1 MNIIE
6 FIAQDVFDKVRG
18 RFTNL
23 EMGDEQGSI
32 TTNSK
37 DARFFDFD
45 FVIEGNNLGRVSV
58 SINEL
63 GSLKVFY
70 SQGITEDVD
79 TITLNEWY
87 EFLREMRYFA
97 KRRMLRFDT
106 RDITKSNLNKN
117 DFQYLAQTGT
127 KENNMNESAMIGR
140 GPKTSMRKLENTRLI
155 VRHSKA
161 VDETQKGARSRNIN
175 ALYIENADGERFK
188 YPFIHLAGAKAMQ
201 RHVANGGRPYD
212 DTGGQIINL
221 SEKISQLVSFKRHVG
236 HHDGMNQEVNEILDR
251 SQMKLNEL
259 RKVIEGLAGQKY
271 YEAWCETL
279 QPNEDDGF
287 VLDQATMEDYKDKF
301 TQKNF
306 KEDLTQYFPLIHT
319 IMQET
324 GEIDLTTIGQQTV
337 EEISEEDTAIA
348 DEFTQFESWT
358 RAVTEGTLEPD
369 TIMALKDLINNG
381 LSFGGP
387 DATGA
392 IEALQGIGVH
402 NDELETA
409 LAAAAQLNPEGNPTD
424 TILSWLM
431 KDDPEAAAE
440 LGAGQQAQPVAQ
452 EPAMDPAAAPAPA
465 APVAPEQPV
474 AEGPSPNKTE
484 IAMAYLMAVVMA
496 PMGTPEKRRILN
508 WQQILDYKFDIEMDT
523 AALAQ
528 MLPQF
533 DSQLKSGKLDKL
545 QNRMASRGEL
555 EIGESNQGVAEAA
568 EDRTSYQVAKI
579 LFDKGIKY
587 DSAKEN
593 DLISAIGMILV
604 KELDMSPKQA
614 RYMINYDED
623 FVSDTLGELGNMGK
637 EHNAA
642 PEEGEDMEN
651 AESKPEGRSP
661 SMKEIVE
668 FIKPFYNK
676 HAAEQGLG
684 EWRKG
689 PTELGIMAGKQFG
702 DHVGKLVEK
711 YVEEMQAKTEAMRGQ
726 QEATMQFEAIKK
738 LAGLSK

>member
-140 GPKTSMRKLENTRLI
+140 GPKTSMRKLENTRLV

-161 VDETQKGARSRNIN
+161 VDETQKGARSRNIS

-236 HHDGMNQEVNEILDR
+236 HHDGMNQEVNEILGR

-271 YEAWCETL
+271 YESWCETL

-287 VLDQATMEDYKDKF
+287 VLDQATMENYKDKF

-324 GEIDLTTIGQQTV
+324 GEIDLTSVGQQTI
-337 EEISEEDTAIA
+337 EEIAEEDTAIA
-348 DEFTQFESWT
+348 DEFAQFESWSL
-358 RAVTEGTLEPD
+358 AVTEGTLEPD
-369 TIMALKDLINNG
+369 TIMALKDLIDNG

-452 EPAMDPAAAPAPA
+452 EPAMDPAAAAPAPA
-465 APVAPEQPV
+465 APVAPEQPI
-474 AEGPSPNKTE
+474 AEGGVGDMITDAIEAVK
-484 IAMAYLMAVVMA
+484 MAKPGLKQQDFLDELYMYIENRYGQRAAEMMSNAGQDEYDEWYDNYL
-496 PMGTPEKRRILN
+496 
-508 WQQILDYKFDIEMDT
+508 DT
-523 AALAQ
+523 A
-528 MLPQF
+528 
-533 DSQLKSGKLDKL
+533 
-545 QNRMASRGEL
+545 
-555 EIGESNQGVAEAA
+555 
-568 EDRTSYQVAKI
+568 
-579 LFDKGIKY
+579 
-587 DSAKEN
+587 
-593 DLISAIGMILV
+593 
-604 KELDMSPKQA
+604 
-614 RYMINYDED
+614 
-623 FVSDTLGELGNMGK
+623 
-637 EHNAA
+637 
-642 PEEGEDMEN
+642 EEGEDMTN
-651 AESKPEGRSP
+651 DESKPEGHRP

-676 HAAEQGLG
+676 HAKEQGLG

-711 YVEEMQAKTEAMRGQ
+711 YVEEMQAKTEAMRSQ

-738 LAGLSK
+738 LAGLSKI

>member
-18 RFTNL
+18 RFTNV
-23 EMGDEQGSI
+23 EMGDAEGTI
-32 TTNSK
+32 TTAPK

-58 SINEL
+58 SINDL

-127 KENNMNESAMIGR
+127 KENNMNESAMISR

-155 VRHSKA
+155 VRHSKV

-175 ALYIENADGERFK
+175 SLYIENSDGERFK

-201 RHVANGGRPYD
+201 RHVSNGGRPYD
-212 DTGGQIINL
+212 DAGKEIISL
-221 SEKISQLVSFKRHVG
+221 SEKVSQLVAFKRHVG
-236 HHDGMNQEVNEILDR
+236 HHDGMNQEVNEILER
-251 SQMKLNEL
+251 SQVKLEQL
-259 RKVIEGLAGQKY
+259 RKVIEGLGGQKF
-271 YEAWCETL
+271 YESWVESL
-279 QPNEDDGF
+279 QPSNEDDGF
-287 VLDQATMEDYKDKF
+287 VLDQATMEDYKSKF
-301 TQKNF
+301 TVKNF
-306 KEDLTQYFPLIHT
+306 KEDLAQYFPLIHK

-324 GEIDLTTIGQQTV
+324 SEIDLESFSEV
-337 EEISEEDTAIA
+337 EEDISEETMPVDDFAA
-348 DEFTQFESWT
+348 FESWAT
-358 RAVTEGTLEPD
+358 SVSEGTLEPD
-369 TIMALKDLINNG
+369 TIMALKDLLDNG
-381 LSFGGP
+381 LTFGGP

-392 IEALQGIGVH
+392 IEALQGIGVF
-402 NDELETA
+402 NDALENA
-409 LAAAAQLNPEGNPTD
+409 LTAAAQLNPEGDPKG

-431 KDDPEAAAE
+431 KDDPEAAQE
-440 LGAGQQAQPVAQ
+440 LSGEQPV
-452 EPAMDPAAAPAPA
+452 EPAPAPA
-465 APVAPEQPV
+465 EMPPAAPPAEMPVDQPVDQPV
-474 AEGPSPNKTE
+474 AE
-484 IAMAYLMAVVMA
+484 A
-496 PMGTPEKRRILN
+496 P
-508 WQQILDYKFDIEMDT
+508 
-523 AALAQ
+523 
-528 MLPQF
+528 
-533 DSQLKSGKLDKL
+533 
-545 QNRMASRGEL
+545 
-555 EIGESNQGVAEAA
+555 

-593 DLISAIGMILV
+593 ELISAIGMILV
-604 KELDMSPKQA
+604 KHLDMSPKQA
-614 RYMINYDED
+614 RYMISYDED
-623 FVSDTLGELGNMGK
+623 FVGDTLQELGNMD
-637 EHNAA
+637 NM

-651 AESKPEGRSP
+651 AESKPEGHRP

-676 HAAEQGLG
+676 HAQEQGLG

-711 YVEEMQAKTEAMRGQ
+711 YVEEMQAKTEAMRSQ

-738 LAGLSK
+738 LAGLSRI

>member
-23 EMGDEQGSI
+23 EMGDELGSI

-127 KENNMNESAMIGR
+127 KENNMNESTMIGR

-155 VRHSKA
+155 VRHSKV

-175 ALYIENADGERFK
+175 ALYIENSDGERFK

-201 RHVANGGRPYD
+201 RHVSNGGRPYD
-212 DTGGQIINL
+212 DTGKEIINL

-236 HHDGMNQEVNEILDR
+236 HHDGMNQEVNEILGR

-271 YEAWCETL
+271 YESWCETL

-324 GEIDLTTIGQQTV
+324 GEIDLTTIGQQTI
-337 EEISEEDTAIA
+337 EEIAEEDIAIA
-348 DEFTQFESWT
+348 DEFAQFESWSL
-358 RAVTEGTLEPD
+358 AVTEGTLEPD
-369 TIMALKDLINNG
+369 TIMALKDLIDNG

-409 LAAAAQLNPEGNPTD
+409 LTAAAQLNPEGNPTD

-452 EPAMDPAAAPAPA
+452 EPAMDPAAAAPAPA
-465 APVAPEQPV
+465 APIAPEQP
-474 AEGPSPNKTE
+474 
-484 IAMAYLMAVVMA
+484 
-496 PMGTPEKRRILN
+496 
-508 WQQILDYKFDIEMDT
+508 
-523 AALAQ
+523 
-528 MLPQF
+528 
-533 DSQLKSGKLDKL
+533 
-545 QNRMASRGEL
+545 
-555 EIGESNQGVAEAA
+555 VAEAA

-587 DSAKEN
+587 DAAKEN

-614 RYMINYDED
+614 RYMISYDED
-623 FVSDTLGELGNMGK
+623 FVSDTLGELSNMGK
-637 EHNAA
+637 EHSAA
-642 PEEGEDMEN
+642 PEEGEDMAN
-651 AESKPEGRSP
+651 DESKPEGRSP

-676 HAAEQGLG
+676 HAKEQGLG

-738 LAGLSK
+738 LAGLAK

>member
-23 EMGDEQGSI
+23 EMGDESGTV
-32 TTNSK
+32 TTAPK

-63 GSLKVFY
+63 GSLKIFY

-117 DFQYLAQTGT
+117 DFQYLAQRGT
-127 KENNMNESAMIGR
+127 KENNMNESSMYGSS
-140 GPKTSMRKLENTRLI
+140 KTSYRKLENTKLI
-155 VRHSKA
+155 IRHKNNYK
-161 VDETQKGARSRNIN
+161 VEEGKPGARSRQIA
-175 ALYIENADGERFK
+175 ALYIENSDGERLK
-188 YPFIHLAGAKAMQ
+188 YPIIHLEGAKAMQ

-212 DTGGQIINL
+212 DAGKEIVGL
-221 SEKISQLVSFKRHVG
+221 SEKISQLVAFKRHVG
-236 HHDGMNQEVNEILDR
+236 SHDGMNTEVNEILER
-251 SQMKLNEL
+251 SQLKLDEL
-259 RKVIEGLAGQKY
+259 RKTVHSLTSQKF
-271 YEAWCETL
+271 YEAWIENL
-279 QPNEDDGF
+279 NPQQDDGF
-287 VLDQATMEDYKDKF
+287 VMDQATMEDYKSKF
-301 TQKNF
+301 TVKNF
-306 KEDLTQYFPLIHT
+306 KEDLAQYFPLIHK

-324 GEIDLTTIGQQTV
+324 SEIDLENFSNDETDI
-337 EEISEEDTAIA
+337 IEDSMPVDDFAA
-348 DEFTQFESWT
+348 FESWAT
-358 RAVTEGTLEPD
+358 SVTEGTLEPD
-369 TIMALKDLINNG
+369 TIAALKG
-381 LSFGGP
+381 LLDSGLTFGGP

-392 IEALQGIGVH
+392 IEALQGIGIY
-402 NDELETA
+402 NDALENA
-409 LAAAAQLNPEGNPTD
+409 LTAAAELNSEGDPKE
-424 TILSWLM
+424 TIMSWLM
-431 KDDPEAAAE
+431 KDDPEAAQQLSAE
-440 LGAGQQAQPVAQ
+440 QQ
-452 EPAMDPAAAPAPA
+452 APAPA
-465 APVAPEQPV
+465 PAPAEMPPAAPPAEMPVDQP
-474 AEGPSPNKTE
+474 
-484 IAMAYLMAVVMA
+484 
-496 PMGTPEKRRILN
+496 
-508 WQQILDYKFDIEMDT
+508 
-523 AALAQ
+523 
-528 MLPQF
+528 
-533 DSQLKSGKLDKL
+533 
-545 QNRMASRGEL
+545 
-555 EIGESNQGVAEAA
+555 VAEAA

-587 DSAKEN
+587 DAAKEN

-604 KELDMSPKQA
+604 KELNMSPKQA
-614 RYMINYDED
+614 RYMISYDED
-623 FVSDTLGELGNMGK
+623 FVADTLQELGDMNNM
-637 EHNAA
+637 

-651 AESKPEGRSP
+651 QESKPEGHKP

-676 HAAEQGLG
+676 HAQEQGLG

-711 YVEEMQAKTEAMRGQ
+711 YVEEMQAKTEAMRSQ
-726 QEATMQFEAIKK
+726 QESTMQFEAIKK
-738 LAGLSK
+738 LAGLIK

>member
-23 EMGDEQGSI
+23 EMGDEMGTV
-32 TTNSK
+32 TTNPR

-45 FVIEGNNLGRVSV
+45 FVIEDNNLGRVSV

-63 GSLKVFY
+63 GSLKIFY
-70 SQGITEDVD
+70 SQGITEGVD
-79 TITLNEWY
+79 TVTLNEWY

-127 KENNMNESAMIGR
+127 KENTMNESAMIAR

-161 VDETQKGARSRNIN
+161 IDETQKGARSRNIN

-212 DTGGQIINL
+212 EPGKAIIEL
-221 SEKISQLVSFKRHVG
+221 SEKISQLVAFKKHVG
-236 HHDGMNQEVNEILDR
+236 HHDGMNTEVNEILER
-251 SQMKLNEL
+251 SQGKLNEY
-259 RKVIEGLAGQKY
+259 RKMIESLCGQKY
-271 YEAWCETL
+271 YEHWMSEF

-306 KEDLTQYFPLIHT
+306 KEDLTQYFPLIHK

-324 GEIDLTTIGQQTV
+324 GEIDLTQIGSAE
-337 EEISEEDTAIA
+337 EEITETS
-348 DEFTQFESWT
+348 DEGVDAFAQFESW
-358 RAVTEGTLEPD
+358 AESVTEGTLEPD
-369 TIMALKDLINNG
+369 TIMALKDLLDNG
-381 LSFGGP
+381 LTYGGP

-392 IEALQGIGVH
+392 VEALQGIGIH
-402 NDELETA
+402 NEALEKA
-409 LAAAAQLNPEGNPTD
+409 LEASAALNPEGDPKEV
-424 TILSWLM
+424 ILSWLM
-431 KDDPEAAAE
+431 KDDPEAAQE
-440 LGAGQQAQPVAQ
+440 LSGQAAP
-452 EPAMDPAAAPAPA
+452 EPAPEPVPAPEPAAEPAPMPA
-465 APVAPEQPV
+465 EEPVAPPV
-474 AEGPSPNKTE
+474 AEG
-484 IAMAYLMAVVMA
+484 
-496 PMGTPEKRRILN
+496 
-508 WQQILDYKFDIEMDT
+508 D
-523 AALAQ
+523 
-528 MLPQF
+528 
-533 DSQLKSGKLDKL
+533 
-545 QNRMASRGEL
+545 
-555 EIGESNQGVAEAA
+555 
-568 EDRTSYQVAKI
+568 
-579 LFDKGIKY
+579 
-587 DSAKEN
+587 
-593 DLISAIGMILV
+593 
-604 KELDMSPKQA
+604 
-614 RYMINYDED
+614 
-623 FVSDTLGELGNMGK
+623 
-637 EHNAA
+637 
-642 PEEGEDMEN
+642 EDMEN
-651 AESKPEGRSP
+651 PESKPQGHTP

-676 HAAEQGLG
+676 HAREQGLG

-711 YVEEMQAKTEAMRGQ
+711 YVERMQQ
-726 QEATMQFEAIKK
+726 QTQAVSQEQVAFEDIMK
-738 LAGLSK
+738 LAGLQKEGADMDKIPAYVRKEKEKSQKTAQAATDKRNEKAGAKVWSSKRADEDFDVVLKLAGISKK

>member
-23 EMGDEQGSI
+23 EMGDDQGTI
-32 TTNSK
+32 TTNPK

-45 FVIEGNNLGRVSV
+45 FVIEDNNLGRVSV

-63 GSLKVFY
+63 GTLKVFY

-79 TITLNEWY
+79 TVTLNEWY

-155 VRHSKA
+155 VRHSKV

-212 DTGGQIINL
+212 DAGKEIINL
-221 SEKISQLVSFKRHVG
+221 SEKISQLVAFKRHVG
-236 HHDGMNQEVNEILDR
+236 HHDGMNTEVNEILER
-251 SQMKLNEL
+251 SQGKLNEL
-259 RKVIEGLAGQKY
+259 RKMIESLCGQKY
-271 YEAWCETL
+271 YEQWMSEL
-279 QPNEDDGF
+279 QPSEDDGF

-306 KEDLTQYFPLIHT
+306 KEDLTQYFPLIHK
-319 IMQET
+319 IMQEA
-324 GEIDLTTIGQQTV
+324 GEIDLRQ
-337 EEISEEDTAIA
+337 
-348 DEFTQFESWT
+348 FTQSDSDLEETMDNETADDFAAFESWAE
-358 RAVTEGTLEPD
+358 AVTEGTLEPD
-369 TIMALKDLINNG
+369 TIMALKDLLDSG
-381 LSFGGP
+381 LTYGGP

-402 NDELETA
+402 NDALEKA
-409 LAAAAQLNPEGNPTD
+409 LVANAELNPEGDPKE
-424 TILSWLM
+424 IIMSWLM
-431 KDDPEAAAE
+431 KDDPEAAQE
-440 LGAGQQAQPVAQ
+440 LGAGQAA
-452 EPAMDPAAAPAPA
+452 PAPMPAEQPAAAPAPEEVP
-465 APVAPEQPV
+465 APVEEPV
-474 AEGPSPNKTE
+474 AEGASDYVGNAIEDLRASKPGLDRESFLDELYFYIDAQYGKR
-484 IAMAYLMAVVMA
+484 AADMAFQNEDDDEFNDWY
-496 PMGTPEKRRILN
+496 
-508 WQQILDYKFDIEMDT
+508 
-523 AALAQ
+523 
-528 MLPQF
+528 
-533 DSQLKSGKLDKL
+533 DSYND
-545 QNRMASRGEL
+545 MM
-555 EIGESNQGVAEAA
+555 ESVEGRERA
-568 EDRTSYQVAKI
+568 ED
-579 LFDKGIKY
+579 
-587 DSAKEN
+587 
-593 DLISAIGMILV
+593 
-604 KELDMSPKQA
+604 
-614 RYMINYDED
+614 
-623 FVSDTLGELGNMGK
+623 
-637 EHNAA
+637 
-642 PEEGEDMEN
+642 DMEN
-651 AESKPEGRSP
+651 QESKPQGHTP

-711 YVEEMQAKTEAMRGQ
+711 YVEQMQQKTEAMKQ
-726 QEATMQFEAIKK
+726 QQVVAQQFEDIKR
-738 LAGLSK
+738 LAGLSKI

>member
-23 EMGDEQGSI
+23 EMGDDQGTV
-32 TTNSK
+32 TTNPK

-58 SINEL
+58 SIHEL
-63 GSLKVFY
+63 GTLKIFY

-79 TITLNEWY
+79 TVTLNEWY

-127 KENNMNESAMIGR
+127 KENTMNESAMIAR

-161 VDETQKGARSRNIN
+161 IDETQKGARSRNIN

-212 DTGGQIINL
+212 EAGKEIINL
-221 SEKISQLVSFKRHVG
+221 SEKVSQLVAFKRHVG
-236 HHDGMNQEVNEILDR
+236 HHDGMNTEVNEILER
-251 SQMKLNEL
+251 SQGKLNEL
-259 RKVIEGLAGQKY
+259 RKTIECLSGQKF
-271 YEAWCETL
+271 YEQWMSEL

-306 KEDLTQYFPLIHT
+306 KEDLTQYFPLIHK
-319 IMQET
+319 IMQEA
-324 GEIDLTTIGQQTV
+324 GEIDLTQVAQ
-337 EEISEEDTAIA
+337 SFDNL
-348 DEFTQFESWT
+348 DETMDDDSVDAFAAFESW
-358 RAVTEGTLEPD
+358 AVSITEGTLEPD
-369 TIMALKDLINNG
+369 TIMALKDLLDSG
-381 LSFGGP
+381 LTYGGP

-402 NDELETA
+402 NETLEKA
-409 LAAAAQLNPEGNPTD
+409 LAANAELNPEGDPKE
-424 TILSWLM
+424 IIMSWLM

-440 LGAGQQAQPVAQ
+440 LGAGQQVQPATPAP
-452 EPAMDPAAAPAPA
+452 EPAVDPAAAPAPA
-465 APVAPEQPV
+465 VDPAAAPQQPV
-474 AEGPSPNKTE
+474 AESP
-484 IAMAYLMAVVMA
+484 
-496 PMGTPEKRRILN
+496 
-508 WQQILDYKFDIEMDT
+508 
-523 AALAQ
+523 
-528 MLPQF
+528 
-533 DSQLKSGKLDKL
+533 
-545 QNRMASRGEL
+545 
-555 EIGESNQGVAEAA
+555 

-587 DSAKEN
+587 DSAKED
-593 DLISAIGMILV
+593 DLISAIGMILI
-604 KELDMSPKQA
+604 KEFNMSPKQA
-614 RYMINYDED
+614 RYMISYDED
-623 FVSDTLGELGNMGK
+623 FVSDTLGELGHMDK
-637 EHNAA
+637 EM

-651 AESKPEGRSP
+651 AESKPEGHTP

-711 YVEEMQAKTEAMRGQ
+711 YVEQMQAKTEAMRGQ
-726 QEATMQFEAIKK
+726 QAVTQQFEDIKR
-738 LAGLSK
+738 LAGLSKI

>member
-1 MNIIE
+1 
-6 FIAQDVFDKVRG
+6 
-18 RFTNL
+18 
-23 EMGDEQGSI
+23 
-32 TTNSK
+32 
-37 DARFFDFD
+37 
-45 FVIEGNNLGRVSV
+45 
-58 SINEL
+58 
-63 GSLKVFY
+63 
-70 SQGITEDVD
+70 
-79 TITLNEWY
+79 
-87 EFLREMRYFA
+87 
-97 KRRMLRFDT
+97 
-106 RDITKSNLNKN
+106 
-117 DFQYLAQTGT
+117 
-127 KENNMNESAMIGR
+127 
-140 GPKTSMRKLENTRLI
+140 MRKLENTRLI

-337 EEISEEDTAIA
+337 EEISEEDMAIA
-348 DEFTQFESWT
+348 DEFAQFESWSLS
-358 RAVTEGTLEPD
+358 VTEGTLEPD
-369 TIMALKDLINNG
+369 TIMALKDLIDNG

-440 LGAGQQAQPVAQ
+440 LGAGQQAQPATQ
-452 EPAMDPAAAPAPA
+452 EPAMDPAAAAPAPEV
-465 APVAPEQPV
+465 PVAPEQP
-474 AEGPSPNKTE
+474 
-484 IAMAYLMAVVMA
+484 
-496 PMGTPEKRRILN
+496 
-508 WQQILDYKFDIEMDT
+508 
-523 AALAQ
+523 
-528 MLPQF
+528 
-533 DSQLKSGKLDKL
+533 
-545 QNRMASRGEL
+545 
-555 EIGESNQGVAEAA
+555 VAEAA

-587 DSAKEN
+587 DAAKEN
-593 DLISAIGMILV
+593 DLISAIGMVLV

-614 RYMINYDED
+614 RYMISYDED
-623 FVSDTLGELGNMGK
+623 FVSDTLSELGDMDQSR
-637 EHNAA
+637 NAA
-642 PEEGEDMEN
+642 PEEGEDMTN
-651 AESKPEGRSP
+651 DESKPEGHRP

-676 HAAEQGLG
+676 HAKEQGLG

-711 YVEEMQAKTEAMRGQ
+711 YVEEMQAKTEAMRSQ
-726 QEATMQFEAIKK
+726 QEASMQFEAIKK
-738 LAGLSK
+738 LAGLSKI

>member
-140 GPKTSMRKLENTRLI
+140 GPKTSMRKLENTRLV

-161 VDETQKGARSRNIN
+161 VDETQKGARSRNIS

-236 HHDGMNQEVNEILDR
+236 HHDGMNQEVNEILGR

-271 YEAWCETL
+271 YESWCETL

-287 VLDQATMEDYKDKF
+287 VLDQATMENYKDKF

-324 GEIDLTTIGQQTV
+324 GEIDLTSVGQQT
-337 EEISEEDTAIA
+337 I
-348 DEFTQFESWT
+348 
-358 RAVTEGTLEPD
+358 
-369 TIMALKDLINNG
+369 
-381 LSFGGP
+381 
-387 DATGA
+387 
-392 IEALQGIGVH
+392 
-402 NDELETA
+402 
-409 LAAAAQLNPEGNPTD
+409 
-424 TILSWLM
+424 
-431 KDDPEAAAE
+431 
-440 LGAGQQAQPVAQ
+440 
-452 EPAMDPAAAPAPA
+452 
-465 APVAPEQPV
+465 
-474 AEGPSPNKTE
+474 
-484 IAMAYLMAVVMA
+484 
-496 PMGTPEKRRILN
+496 
-508 WQQILDYKFDIEMDT
+508 
-523 AALAQ
+523 
-528 MLPQF
+528 
-533 DSQLKSGKLDKL
+533 
-545 QNRMASRGEL
+545 
-555 EIGESNQGVAEAA
+555 
-568 EDRTSYQVAKI
+568 
-579 LFDKGIKY
+579 
-587 DSAKEN
+587 
-593 DLISAIGMILV
+593 
-604 KELDMSPKQA
+604 
-614 RYMINYDED
+614 
-623 FVSDTLGELGNMGK
+623 
-637 EHNAA
+637 
-642 PEEGEDMEN
+642 
-651 AESKPEGRSP
+651 
-661 SMKEIVE
+661 
-668 FIKPFYNK
+668 
-676 HAAEQGLG
+676 
-684 EWRKG
+684 
-689 PTELGIMAGKQFG
+689 
-702 DHVGKLVEK
+702 
-711 YVEEMQAKTEAMRGQ
+711 
-726 QEATMQFEAIKK
+726 
-738 LAGLSK
+738 

>member
-140 GPKTSMRKLENTRLI
+140 GPKTSMRKLENTRLV
-155 VRHSKA
+155 VRHSKTI
-161 VDETQKGARSRNIN
+161 DETQKGARSRNIS

-212 DTGGQIINL
+212 DVGGQIINL

-236 HHDGMNQEVNEILDR
+236 HHDGMNQQVNEILSR

-271 YEAWCETL
+271 YESWCETL

-306 KEDLTQYFPLIHT
+306 KEDLTQYFPLIHK

-324 GEIDLTTIGQQTV
+324 GEIDLTTVGQQTV
-337 EEISEEDTAIA
+337 EEIAEEDSAIA
-348 DEFTQFESWT
+348 DEFAQFESWT
-358 RAVTEGTLEPD
+358 MAVTEGTLEPD
-369 TIMALKDLINNG
+369 TIVALKDLIDNG

-452 EPAMDPAAAPAPA
+452 EPAMDPAAAAPAPA
-465 APVAPEQPV
+465 APIAPEQP
-474 AEGPSPNKTE
+474 
-484 IAMAYLMAVVMA
+484 
-496 PMGTPEKRRILN
+496 
-508 WQQILDYKFDIEMDT
+508 
-523 AALAQ
+523 
-528 MLPQF
+528 
-533 DSQLKSGKLDKL
+533 
-545 QNRMASRGEL
+545 
-555 EIGESNQGVAEAA
+555 VAEAA

-587 DSAKEN
+587 DSTKEN

-604 KELDMSPKQA
+604 KELNMSPKQA

-623 FVSDTLGELGNMGK
+623 FVADTLQELGDMDNM
-637 EHNAA
+637 

-651 AESKPEGRSP
+651 AESKPEGHTP

-676 HAAEQGLG
+676 HAQEQGLG

-738 LAGLSK
+738 LAGLAK

>member
-140 GPKTSMRKLENTRLI
+140 GPKTSMRKLENTRLV

-161 VDETQKGARSRNIN
+161 IDETQKGARSRNIS

-212 DTGGQIINL
+212 DIGGQIINL
-221 SEKISQLVSFKRHVG
+221 SEKVSQLVSFKRHVG
-236 HHDGMNQEVNEILDR
+236 HHDGMNQEVNEILSR

-271 YEAWCETL
+271 YESWCETL

-324 GEIDLTTIGQQTV
+324 GEIDLTTVGQQTV
-337 EEISEEDTAIA
+337 EEIAEEDTTTA
-348 DEFTQFESWT
+348 DEFAQFESWT
-358 RAVTEGTLEPD
+358 MSVAEGTLEPD
-369 TIMALKDLINNG
+369 TIMALKDLIDNG

-452 EPAMDPAAAPAPA
+452 EPAMDPAAAAPAPE
-465 APVAPEQPV
+465 APVAPEQP
-474 AEGPSPNKTE
+474 
-484 IAMAYLMAVVMA
+484 
-496 PMGTPEKRRILN
+496 
-508 WQQILDYKFDIEMDT
+508 
-523 AALAQ
+523 
-528 MLPQF
+528 
-533 DSQLKSGKLDKL
+533 
-545 QNRMASRGEL
+545 
-555 EIGESNQGVAEAA
+555 VAEAA

-614 RYMINYDED
+614 RYMISYDED
-623 FVSDTLGELGNMGK
+623 FVADTLQELGDMDNMSEEVPVAEGSAHGWNVVRANEKSGQLKITKWLRK
-637 EHNAA
+637 EAGLPKDAPVYFDDADLVYGDQTIVPGALVNPKLKMSDLLAALTQAAQSA

-651 AESKPEGRSP
+651 HESKPEGHTP

-676 HAAEQGLG
+676 HAQEQGLG

-738 LAGLSK
+738 LAGLSKI

>member
-175 ALYIENADGERFK
+175 ALYIENSDGERFK

-201 RHVANGGRPYD
+201 RHVSNGGRPYD
-212 DTGGQIINL
+212 DTGKEIINL

-236 HHDGMNQEVNEILDR
+236 HHDGMNQEVNEILGR
-251 SQMKLNEL
+251 SQMKLDEL

-271 YEAWCETL
+271 YESWCETL

-324 GEIDLTTIGQQTV
+324 GEIDLTTVGQQTV
-337 EEISEEDTAIA
+337 EEIAEEDTAIA
-348 DEFTQFESWT
+348 DEFAQFESWT

-369 TIMALKDLINNG
+369 TIMALKDLIDNG

-440 LGAGQQAQPVAQ
+440 LGAGQQAQPAAQ
-452 EPAMDPAAAPAPA
+452 EPAMDPAAAAPAPEVPA
-465 APVAPEQPV
+465 APEQPV
-474 AEGPSPNKTE
+474 AESP
-484 IAMAYLMAVVMA
+484 
-496 PMGTPEKRRILN
+496 
-508 WQQILDYKFDIEMDT
+508 
-523 AALAQ
+523 
-528 MLPQF
+528 
-533 DSQLKSGKLDKL
+533 
-545 QNRMASRGEL
+545 
-555 EIGESNQGVAEAA
+555 

-593 DLISAIGMILV
+593 DLISAIGMVLV

-614 RYMINYDED
+614 RHMISYDED

-637 EHNAA
+637 EHSAA

-651 AESKPEGRSP
+651 AESKPEGHTP

-738 LAGLSK
+738 LAGLAK

>member
-18 RFTNL
+18 RFTNV
-23 EMGDEQGSI
+23 EMGDAEGTI
-32 TTNSK
+32 TTAPK

-58 SINEL
+58 SINDL

-155 VRHSKA
+155 VRHSKV

-175 ALYIENADGERFK
+175 SLYIENSDGERFK

-201 RHVANGGRPYD
+201 RHVSNGGRPYD
-212 DTGGQIINL
+212 DAGKEIISL
-221 SEKISQLVSFKRHVG
+221 SEKVSQLVAFKRHVG
-236 HHDGMNQEVNEILDR
+236 HHDGMNQEVNEILER
-251 SQMKLNEL
+251 SQVKLEQL
-259 RKVIEGLAGQKY
+259 RKVIEGLGGQKF
-271 YEAWCETL
+271 YESWVESL
-279 QPNEDDGF
+279 QPSNEDDGF
-287 VLDQATMEDYKDKF
+287 VLDQATMEDYKSKF
-301 TQKNF
+301 TVKNF
-306 KEDLTQYFPLIHT
+306 KEDLAQYFPLIHK

-324 GEIDLTTIGQQTV
+324 SEIDLESFSEV
-337 EEISEEDTAIA
+337 EEDISEEITPVDDFAA
-348 DEFTQFESWT
+348 FESWAT
-358 RAVTEGTLEPD
+358 SVSEGTLEPD
-369 TIMALKDLINNG
+369 TIMALKDLLDNG
-381 LSFGGP
+381 LTFGGP

-392 IEALQGIGVH
+392 IEALQGIGVF
-402 NDELETA
+402 NDALENA
-409 LAAAAQLNPEGNPTD
+409 LTAAAQLNPEGDPKG

-431 KDDPEAAAE
+431 KDDPEAAQELSGEQPAE
-440 LGAGQQAQPVAQ
+440 P
-452 EPAMDPAAAPAPA
+452 APAPA
-465 APVAPEQPV
+465 EMPPAAPPAEMPVDQPV
-474 AEGPSPNKTE
+474 AE
-484 IAMAYLMAVVMA
+484 A
-496 PMGTPEKRRILN
+496 P
-508 WQQILDYKFDIEMDT
+508 
-523 AALAQ
+523 
-528 MLPQF
+528 
-533 DSQLKSGKLDKL
+533 
-545 QNRMASRGEL
+545 
-555 EIGESNQGVAEAA
+555 

-614 RYMINYDED
+614 RYMISYDED
-623 FVSDTLGELGNMGK
+623 FVADTLQELGDMDNMSEEVPVAEGSAHGWNVVRANEKSGQLKITKWLRK
-637 EHNAA
+637 EAGLPKDAPVYFDDADLVYGDQTIVPGALVNPKLKMSDLLAAITRAAQSA

-651 AESKPEGRSP
+651 AESKPEGHSP

-676 HAAEQGLG
+676 HAQEQGLG

-711 YVEEMQAKTEAMRGQ
+711 YVEEMQAKTEAMRSQ

-738 LAGLSK
+738 LAGLSRI

>member
-23 EMGDEQGSI
+23 EMGDEQGTI
-32 TTNSK
+32 TTNPK

-58 SINEL
+58 SIHEL
-63 GSLKVFY
+63 GTLKVFY

-155 VRHSKA
+155 VRHSKV

-212 DTGGQIINL
+212 EMGKEIINL
-221 SEKISQLVSFKRHVG
+221 SEKISQLVAFKRHVG
-236 HHDGMNQEVNEILDR
+236 HHDGMNTEVNEILER
-251 SQMKLNEL
+251 SQGKLNEL
-259 RKVIEGLAGQKY
+259 RKTVEGLCGQKF
-271 YEAWCETL
+271 YEQWAESF
-279 QPNEDDGF
+279 QPSSDEGF

-306 KEDLTQYFPLIHT
+306 KEDLTQYFPLIHK

-324 GEIDLTTIGQQTV
+324 STIDLTQFAQ
-337 EEISEEDTAIA
+337 EEQV
-348 DEFTQFESWT
+348 DEVAETQPVDDFAQFESWT
-358 RAVTEGTLEPD
+358 VAVTEGTLEPD
-369 TIMALKDLINNG
+369 TIMALKDLLDNG
-381 LSFGGP
+381 LTYGGP

-392 IEALQGIGVH
+392 IEALQGIGIQ
-402 NDELETA
+402 NDALENA
-409 LAAAAQLNPEGNPTD
+409 LKANAELNPEGDPKEV
-424 TILSWLM
+424 IMSWLM
-431 KDDPEAAAE
+431 KDDPEAAQE
-440 LGAGQQAQPVAQ
+440 LSGQAAA
-452 EPAMDPAAAPAPA
+452 PAPAPEPAAAPAPEPAA
-465 APVAPEQPV
+465 APAPVPAEEPV
-474 AEGPSPNKTE
+474 AEGASDYVGNAIEDLRMSKPGLDRESFLDE
-484 IAMAYLMAVVMA
+484 LYSYIDAQY
-496 PMGTPEKRRILN
+496 GKRAADAAFAN
-508 WQQILDYKFDIEMDT
+508 EDDDMFDDW
-523 AALAQ
+523 
-528 MLPQF
+528 
-533 DSQLKSGKLDKL
+533 
-545 QNRMASRGEL
+545 
-555 EIGESNQGVAEAA
+555 
-568 EDRTSYQVAKI
+568 
-579 LFDKGIKY
+579 Y
-587 DSAKEN
+587 DSYN
-593 DLISAIGMILV
+593 DAMEGV
-604 KELDMSPKQA
+604 QE
-614 RYMINYDED
+614 
-623 FVSDTLGELGNMGK
+623 GE
-637 EHNAA
+637 
-642 PEEGEDMEN
+642 EDMEN
-651 AESKPEGRSP
+651 QESKPQGHTP

-676 HAAEQGLG
+676 NAAEQGLG

-689 PTELGIMAGKQFG
+689 PTELGIMASKQFG
-702 DHVGKLVEK
+702 DRVGQLVEK
-711 YVEEMQAKTEAMRGQ
+711 YVERMQAQTQAMR
-726 QEATMQFEAIKK
+726 QEQAAFEDIMQLAGIQKEGIKDVAKKVGGAVKKAAGKALDTLGHGSDDDLIKDLQKKVGAPQHGKKSMAQPNESIANEDFDIVLK
-738 LAGLSK
+738 LAGISKK

>member
-23 EMGDEQGSI
+23 EMGDEMGTV
-32 TTNSK
+32 TTNPR

-45 FVIEGNNLGRVSV
+45 FVIEDNNLGRVSV

-63 GSLKVFY
+63 GSLKIFY
-70 SQGITEDVD
+70 SQGITEGVD
-79 TITLNEWY
+79 TVTLNEWY

-127 KENNMNESAMIGR
+127 KENTMNESAMIAR

-161 VDETQKGARSRNIN
+161 IDETQKGARSRNIN

-212 DTGGQIINL
+212 EPGKAIINL
-221 SEKISQLVSFKRHVG
+221 SEKISQLVAFKRHVG
-236 HHDGMNQEVNEILDR
+236 HHDGMNTEVNEILER
-251 SQMKLNEL
+251 SQGKLNEY
-259 RKVIEGLAGQKY
+259 RKMIESLCGQKY
-271 YEAWCETL
+271 YEQWMSEF
-279 QPNEDDGF
+279 QPSEDDGF

-306 KEDLTQYFPLIHT
+306 KEDLTQYFPLIHK

-324 GEIDLTTIGQQTV
+324 GEIDLTQIGSAE
-337 EEISEEDTAIA
+337 EEITETS
-348 DEFTQFESWT
+348 DEPVDDFAQFESW
-358 RAVTEGTLEPD
+358 AESVTEGTLEPD
-369 TIMALKDLINNG
+369 TIMALKDLLDNG
-381 LSFGGP
+381 LTYGGP

-392 IEALQGIGVH
+392 VEALQGIGIH
-402 NDELETA
+402 NDALEKA
-409 LAAAAQLNPEGNPTD
+409 LEASAALNPEGDPKEV
-424 TILSWLM
+424 IISWLM
-431 KDDPEAAAE
+431 KDDPEAAQE
-440 LGAGQQAQPVAQ
+440 LSGQAA
-452 EPAMDPAAAPAPA
+452 PAPAPAPEPAAAPAPEPVPA
-465 APVAPEQPV
+465 EEPAPIEQPAM
-474 AEGPSPNKTE
+474 AEGE
-484 IAMAYLMAVVMA
+484 
-496 PMGTPEKRRILN
+496 
-508 WQQILDYKFDIEMDT
+508 
-523 AALAQ
+523 
-528 MLPQF
+528 
-533 DSQLKSGKLDKL
+533 
-545 QNRMASRGEL
+545 
-555 EIGESNQGVAEAA
+555 
-568 EDRTSYQVAKI
+568 
-579 LFDKGIKY
+579 
-587 DSAKEN
+587 
-593 DLISAIGMILV
+593 
-604 KELDMSPKQA
+604 
-614 RYMINYDED
+614 
-623 FVSDTLGELGNMGK
+623 
-637 EHNAA
+637 
-642 PEEGEDMEN
+642 EDMEN
-651 AESKPEGRSP
+651 AESKPQGHTP

-676 HAAEQGLG
+676 HAREQGLG

-711 YVEEMQAKTEAMRGQ
+711 YVERMQQ
-726 QEATMQFEAIKK
+726 QTQAISQEQVAFEDIMK
-738 LAGLSK
+738 LAGLQKEGADMDKIPAYVRKQKQKSQDTAQAATDKRNEKAGAKVWSSKRADEDFDVVLKLAGISKK

>member
-23 EMGDEQGSI
+23 EMGDEMGTV
-32 TTNSK
+32 TTNPR

-45 FVIEGNNLGRVSV
+45 FVIEDNNLGRVSV

-63 GSLKVFY
+63 GSLKIFY
-70 SQGITEDVD
+70 SQGITEGVD
-79 TITLNEWY
+79 TVTLNEWY

-127 KENNMNESAMIGR
+127 KENTMNESAMIAR

-161 VDETQKGARSRNIN
+161 IDETQKGARSRNIN

-212 DTGGQIINL
+212 EPGKAIINL
-221 SEKISQLVSFKRHVG
+221 SEKISQLVAFKKHVG
-236 HHDGMNQEVNEILDR
+236 HHDGMNTEVNEILER
-251 SQMKLNEL
+251 SQGKLNEY
-259 RKVIEGLAGQKY
+259 RKMIESLCGQKY
-271 YEAWCETL
+271 YENWMSEF

-306 KEDLTQYFPLIHT
+306 KEDLTQYFPLIHK

-324 GEIDLTTIGQQTV
+324 GEIDLTQIGSAE
-337 EEISEEDTAIA
+337 EEITETS
-348 DEFTQFESWT
+348 DEAVDDFAQFESW
-358 RAVTEGTLEPD
+358 AESVTEGTLEPD
-369 TIMALKDLINNG
+369 TIMALKDLLDNG
-381 LSFGGP
+381 LTYGGP

-392 IEALQGIGVH
+392 VEALQGIGIH
-402 NDELETA
+402 NEALEKA
-409 LAAAAQLNPEGNPTD
+409 LEASAALNPEGDPKEV
-424 TILSWLM
+424 IMSWLM
-431 KDDPEAAAE
+431 KDDPEAAQE
-440 LGAGQQAQPVAQ
+440 LAGQAAPAQ
-452 EPAMDPAAAPAPA
+452 EPAAPAPEPAAAPAPVEEP
-465 APVAPEQPV
+465 APVEQPPV
-474 AEGPSPNKTE
+474 AEGE
-484 IAMAYLMAVVMA
+484 
-496 PMGTPEKRRILN
+496 
-508 WQQILDYKFDIEMDT
+508 
-523 AALAQ
+523 
-528 MLPQF
+528 
-533 DSQLKSGKLDKL
+533 
-545 QNRMASRGEL
+545 
-555 EIGESNQGVAEAA
+555 
-568 EDRTSYQVAKI
+568 
-579 LFDKGIKY
+579 
-587 DSAKEN
+587 
-593 DLISAIGMILV
+593 
-604 KELDMSPKQA
+604 
-614 RYMINYDED
+614 
-623 FVSDTLGELGNMGK
+623 
-637 EHNAA
+637 
-642 PEEGEDMEN
+642 EDMEN
-651 AESKPEGRSP
+651 AESKPQGHTP

-676 HAAEQGLG
+676 HAREQGLG

-711 YVEEMQAKTEAMRGQ
+711 YVERMQQ
-726 QEATMQFEAIKK
+726 QTQAISQEQVAFEDIMK
-738 LAGLSK
+738 LAGLQKEGADMDKIPAHVRKQKQKSQDTAQAATDKRNEKAGAKVWSSKRADEDFDVVLKLAGLAK

>member
-23 EMGDEQGSI
+23 EMGDEQGAI

-140 GPKTSMRKLENTRLI
+140 GPKTSMRKLENTRLV
-155 VRHSKA
+155 VRHSKP
-161 VDETQKGARSRNIN
+161 VDESQKGARSRNIS
-175 ALYIENADGERFK
+175 ALYIENSDGERFK

-212 DTGGQIINL
+212 DTGKEIINL

-236 HHDGMNQEVNEILDR
+236 HHDGMNQEVNEILGR
-251 SQMKLNEL
+251 SQMKLDEL

-271 YEAWCETL
+271 YESWCETL
-279 QPNEDDGF
+279 QPNEADGF

-337 EEISEEDTAIA
+337 EEIAEDDTAIA
-348 DEFTQFESWT
+348 DEFAQFESWT
-358 RAVTEGTLEPD
+358 LAVTEGTLEPD
-369 TIMALKDLINNG
+369 TIMALKDLIDNG

-452 EPAMDPAAAPAPA
+452 EPAMDPAAAAP
-465 APVAPEQPV
+465 APVAPEQP
-474 AEGPSPNKTE
+474 
-484 IAMAYLMAVVMA
+484 
-496 PMGTPEKRRILN
+496 
-508 WQQILDYKFDIEMDT
+508 
-523 AALAQ
+523 
-528 MLPQF
+528 
-533 DSQLKSGKLDKL
+533 
-545 QNRMASRGEL
+545 
-555 EIGESNQGVAEAA
+555 VAEAA

-587 DSAKEN
+587 DAAKEN

-604 KELDMSPKQA
+604 KELNMSPKQA
-614 RYMINYDED
+614 RYMISYDED
-623 FVSDTLGELGNMGK
+623 FVSDTLQELGNMDQSRN
-637 EHNAA
+637 EA
-642 PEEGEDMEN
+642 PEEGEDMAN
-651 AESKPEGRSP
+651 DESKPEGHRP

-726 QEATMQFEAIKK
+726 QEAAMQFEAIKK
-738 LAGLSK
+738 LAGLSKI

>member
-6 FIAQDVFDKVRG
+6 FIAQDIFDKVRG

-79 TITLNEWY
+79 TVTLNEWY

-140 GPKTSMRKLENTRLI
+140 GPKTSMRKLENTRLV

-161 VDETQKGARSRNIN
+161 IDETQKGARSRNIS

-212 DTGGQIINL
+212 DVGGQIINL

-236 HHDGMNQEVNEILDR
+236 HHDGMNQQVNEILSR

-271 YEAWCETL
+271 YESWCETL

-324 GEIDLTTIGQQTV
+324 GEIDLTTVGQQTAD
-337 EEISEEDTAIA
+337 EEIAEEDTKIA
-348 DEFTQFESWT
+348 DEFAQFESWT
-358 RAVTEGTLEPD
+358 MAVTEGTLEPD
-369 TIMALKDLINNG
+369 TIMALKDLIDNG

-452 EPAMDPAAAPAPA
+452 EPAIDPAAAAAPAPEEPA
-465 APVAPEQPV
+465 PEEPVAPEQPV
-474 AEGPSPNKTE
+474 AE
-484 IAMAYLMAVVMA
+484 A
-496 PMGTPEKRRILN
+496 P
-508 WQQILDYKFDIEMDT
+508 
-523 AALAQ
+523 
-528 MLPQF
+528 
-533 DSQLKSGKLDKL
+533 
-545 QNRMASRGEL
+545 
-555 EIGESNQGVAEAA
+555 

-587 DSAKEN
+587 DPAKEN
-593 DLISAIGMILV
+593 ELISAIGMILV
-604 KELDMSPKQA
+604 KHLDMSPKQA
-614 RYMINYDED
+614 RYMISYDED
-623 FVSDTLGELGNMGK
+623 FVGDTLQELGDMEK
-637 EHNAA
+637 SV
-642 PEEGEDMEN
+642 PEEGEDMKN
-651 AESKPEGRSP
+651 QESKPEGRHP

-676 HAAEQGLG
+676 HAQEQGLG

-726 QEATMQFEAIKK
+726 HEATMQFEAIKK
-738 LAGLSK
+738 LAGLSKI

>member
-23 EMGDEQGSI
+23 EMGDELGSI

-155 VRHSKA
+155 VRHSKV

-175 ALYIENADGERFK
+175 ALYIENSDGERFK

-271 YEAWCETL
+271 YESWCETL

-287 VLDQATMEDYKDKF
+287 VLDQATMENYKDKF

-324 GEIDLTTIGQQTV
+324 GEIDLTTVGQQTI
-337 EEISEEDTAIA
+337 EEIAEEDTAIA
-348 DEFTQFESWT
+348 DEFAQFESWT

-369 TIMALKDLINNG
+369 TIMALKDLIDNG

-452 EPAMDPAAAPAPA
+452 EPAMDPTAAAPAPA

-484 IAMAYLMAVVMA
+484 MAMAYLMAVVMA
-496 PMGTPEKRRILN
+496 PTGTPENEQISN
-508 WQQILDYKFDIEMDT
+508 WQDVLDYKFDIEMDT
-523 AALAQ
+523 ATLAQ

-533 DSQLKSGKLDKL
+533 DSMLQAGKLDKL
-545 QNRMASRGEL
+545 RNRMASRGEL
-555 EIGESNQGVAEAA
+555 EIGESQQGVAEGGVGDMIINAIEAVRMAKPGLKQQDFLDELYMYIENQNGQRAA
-568 EDRTSYQVAKI
+568 E
-579 LFDKGIKY
+579 
-587 DSAKEN
+587 
-593 DLISAIGMILV
+593 M
-604 KELDMSPKQA
+604 MSNAGQDE
-614 RYMINYDED
+614 YDEWYD
-623 FVSDTLGELGNMGK
+623 NYLDT
-637 EHNAA
+637 A
-642 PEEGEDMEN
+642 EEGEDMAN
-651 AESKPEGRSP
+651 DESKPGGHRP

-711 YVEEMQAKTEAMRGQ
+711 YVEEMQAKTEAMRSQ
-726 QEATMQFEAIKK
+726 QEATMQFEAIMK
-738 LAGLSK
+738 LSGLSK

>member
-18 RFTNL
+18 RFTNV
-23 EMGDEQGSI
+23 EMGDAEGTI
-32 TTNSK
+32 TTAPK

-58 SINEL
+58 SINDL

-155 VRHSKA
+155 VRHSKV

-175 ALYIENADGERFK
+175 SLYIENSDGERFK

-201 RHVANGGRPYD
+201 RHVSNGGRPYD
-212 DTGGQIINL
+212 DAGKEIISL
-221 SEKISQLVSFKRHVG
+221 SEKVSQLVAFKRHVG
-236 HHDGMNQEVNEILDR
+236 HHDGMNQEVNEILER
-251 SQMKLNEL
+251 SQVKLEQI
-259 RKVIEGLAGQKY
+259 RKVIEGLGGQKF
-271 YEAWCETL
+271 YESWVESL
-279 QPNEDDGF
+279 QPSNEDDGF
-287 VLDQATMEDYKDKF
+287 VLDQATMEDYKSKF
-301 TQKNF
+301 TVKNF
-306 KEDLTQYFPLIHT
+306 KEDLAQYFPLIHK

-324 GEIDLTTIGQQTV
+324 SEIDLESFGEV
-337 EEISEEDTAIA
+337 EEDISEETMPVDDFAA
-348 DEFTQFESWT
+348 FESWAT
-358 RAVTEGTLEPD
+358 SVSEGTLEPD
-369 TIMALKDLINNG
+369 TIMALKDLLDNG
-381 LSFGGP
+381 LTFGGP

-392 IEALQGIGVH
+392 IEALQGIGVF
-402 NDELETA
+402 NDALENA
-409 LAAAAQLNPEGNPTD
+409 LTAAAQLNPEGDPKG

-431 KDDPEAAAE
+431 KDDPEAAQE
-440 LGAGQQAQPVAQ
+440 LSGEQPV
-452 EPAMDPAAAPAPA
+452 EPAPAPA
-465 APVAPEQPV
+465 EMPPSAPPAEMPVDQPV
-474 AEGPSPNKTE
+474 AE
-484 IAMAYLMAVVMA
+484 A
-496 PMGTPEKRRILN
+496 P
-508 WQQILDYKFDIEMDT
+508 
-523 AALAQ
+523 
-528 MLPQF
+528 
-533 DSQLKSGKLDKL
+533 
-545 QNRMASRGEL
+545 
-555 EIGESNQGVAEAA
+555 

-587 DSAKEN
+587 DSSKEN
-593 DLISAIGMILV
+593 ELISAIGMILV
-604 KELDMSPKQA
+604 KHLDMSPKQA
-614 RYMINYDED
+614 RHMISYDED
-623 FVSDTLGELGNMGK
+623 FVGDTLSELNNMD
-637 EHNAA
+637 NT

-651 AESKPEGRSP
+651 QESKPEGRSP

-676 HAAEQGLG
+676 HAQEQGLG

-738 LAGLSK
+738 LAGLSRI

>member
-23 EMGDEQGSI
+23 EMGDDQGTV
-32 TTNSK
+32 TTNPK

-58 SINEL
+58 SIHEL
-63 GSLKVFY
+63 GSLKIFY

-79 TITLNEWY
+79 TVTLTEWY

-127 KENNMNESAMIGR
+127 KENNMNESAMIAR
-140 GPKTSMRKLENTRLI
+140 GPMTSMRKLENTRLI

-161 VDETQKGARSRNIN
+161 VDESQKGARSRNIN

-212 DTGGQIINL
+212 DAGKEIINL
-221 SEKISQLVSFKRHVG
+221 SEKVSQLVAFKRHVG
-236 HHDGMNQEVNEILDR
+236 HHDGMNQEVNEILER
-251 SQMKLNEL
+251 SQTKLNEL
-259 RKVIEGLAGQKY
+259 RKVIESLCGQKY
-271 YEAWCETL
+271 YEQWMSEFK
-279 QPNEDDGF
+279 PSEDDGF

-306 KEDLTQYFPLIHT
+306 KEDLAQYFPLIHK

-324 GEIDLTTIGQQTV
+324 SEIDLTQIAQSDTSLDETI
-337 EEISEEDTAIA
+337 
-348 DEFTQFESWT
+348 DEQPVDDFAAFESW
-358 RAVTEGTLEPD
+358 AVSVTEGTLEPD
-369 TIMALKDLINNG
+369 TIMALKDLLDNG
-381 LSFGGP
+381 LTYGGP

-402 NDELETA
+402 NDALEKA
-409 LAAAAQLNPEGNPTD
+409 LAANAELNPEGDPKE
-424 TILSWLM
+424 IIMSWLM
-431 KDDPEAAAE
+431 KDDPEAAQE
-440 LGAGQQAQPVAQ
+440 LGAAEQPAPAAPAPAPMPAEEPVA
-452 EPAMDPAAAPAPA
+452 DPAAAPAPA
-465 APVAPEQPV
+465 EPPV
-474 AEGPSPNKTE
+474 AEGASDVIGNAIEDLRVSKPG
-484 IAMAYLMAVVMA
+484 L
-496 PMGTPEKRRILN
+496 
-508 WQQILDYKFDIEMDT
+508 DIESFLDELYYYLDAEYGKQAADQVANADEDT
-523 AALAQ
+523 HADWY
-528 MLPQF
+528 
-533 DSQLKSGKLDKL
+533 DSYKDMMESVE
-545 QNRMASRGEL
+545 GE
-555 EIGESNQGVAEAA
+555 ERA
-568 EDRTSYQVAKI
+568 ED
-579 LFDKGIKY
+579 
-587 DSAKEN
+587 
-593 DLISAIGMILV
+593 
-604 KELDMSPKQA
+604 
-614 RYMINYDED
+614 
-623 FVSDTLGELGNMGK
+623 
-637 EHNAA
+637 
-642 PEEGEDMEN
+642 DMEN
-651 AESKPEGRSP
+651 QESKPQGRTP

-711 YVEEMQAKTEAMRGQ
+711 YVEQMQQKTEAMRQ
-726 QEATMQFEAIKK
+726 NQVVSQQFEDIRR
-738 LAGLSK
+738 LAGLSKN

>member
-1 MNIIE
+1 LYHIINKYANMNIIE

-18 RFTNL
+18 RFTNV
-23 EMGDEQGSI
+23 EMGDAEGTI
-32 TTNSK
+32 TTAPK

-79 TITLNEWY
+79 TVTLNEWY

-155 VRHSKA
+155 VRHSKV

-175 ALYIENADGERFK
+175 SLYIENADGERFK

-201 RHVANGGRPYD
+201 RHVSNGGRPYD
-212 DTGGQIINL
+212 DAGKEIISL
-221 SEKISQLVSFKRHVG
+221 SEKVSQLVAFKRHVG
-236 HHDGMNQEVNEILDR
+236 HHDGMNQEVNEILER
-251 SQMKLNEL
+251 SQMKLEQI
-259 RKVIEGLAGQKY
+259 RKVIEGLGGQKF
-271 YEAWCETL
+271 YESWVESL
-279 QPNEDDGF
+279 QPSNEDDGF
-287 VLDQATMEDYKDKF
+287 VLDQATMEDYKSKF
-301 TQKNF
+301 TVKNF
-306 KEDLTQYFPLIHT
+306 KEDLAQYFPLIHK

-324 GEIDLTTIGQQTV
+324 SEIDLESLGEV
-337 EEISEEDTAIA
+337 EEDISEEVTPVDDFAA
-348 DEFTQFESWT
+348 FESWAT
-358 RAVTEGTLEPD
+358 SVSEGTLEPD
-369 TIMALKDLINNG
+369 TIMALKDLLDSG
-381 LSFGGP
+381 LTFGGP

-392 IEALQGIGVH
+392 IEALQGIGVF
-402 NDELETA
+402 NDALENA
-409 LAAAAQLNPEGNPTD
+409 LTAAAQLNPEGDPKG

-431 KDDPEAAAE
+431 KDDPEAAQE
-440 LGAGQQAQPVAQ
+440 LSGEQPV
-452 EPAMDPAAAPAPA
+452 EPAPAPA
-465 APVAPEQPV
+465 EMPPAAPPAEMPVDQPV
-474 AEGPSPNKTE
+474 AE
-484 IAMAYLMAVVMA
+484 A
-496 PMGTPEKRRILN
+496 P
-508 WQQILDYKFDIEMDT
+508 
-523 AALAQ
+523 
-528 MLPQF
+528 
-533 DSQLKSGKLDKL
+533 
-545 QNRMASRGEL
+545 
-555 EIGESNQGVAEAA
+555 

-587 DSAKEN
+587 DSSKEN
-593 DLISAIGMILV
+593 ELISAIGMILV
-604 KELDMSPKQA
+604 KHLDMSPKQA
-614 RYMINYDED
+614 RHMISYDED
-623 FVSDTLGELGNMGK
+623 FVGDTLSELSNMD
-637 EHNAA
+637 NT

-651 AESKPEGRSP
+651 QESKPEGRSP

-676 HAAEQGLG
+676 HAQEQGLG

-711 YVEEMQAKTEAMRGQ
+711 YVEEMQAKTEAMRSQ
-726 QEATMQFEAIKK
+726 QEATVQFEAIKK
-738 LAGLSK
+738 LAGLSRI